1 MDKTTKTEAMI
12 EKADEIVKSHEE
24 RETLGARCRRK
35 ADELKEV
42 PGIKSRIGYFVNN
55 GIATVCEHPV
65 LTGVIVLTIAG
76 AAGAGFCVG
85 KGMTALE
92 SNCDSD
98 VDSDEDEED
107 EELEYLENLEESESE
122 SES

>member
-1 MDKTTKTEAMI
+1 MDKTTKVTEI
-12 EKADEIVKSHEE
+12 ERANEIVKSHEE
-24 RETLGARCRRK
+24 RESLGVRCRRK

-55 GIATVCEHPV
+55 GVATVCEHPV
-65 LTGVIVLTIAG
+65 LTGAIVLAIAG

-92 SNCDSD
+92 SNYDSD
-98 VDSDEDEED
+98 VDGDEDEEDEED
-107 EELEYLENLEESESE
+107 EELEYLEESESE
-122 SES
+122 S